1 MLSFKDEEVFAVKNL
16 LDKEIA
22 RYEEEL
28 KRADEDISSLF
39 KLNKEMETSIDQYKS
54 KSIEQELETAKLQD
68 RIEKMEEG
76 YEKLKE
82 DSDKIESALNEE
94 NERLKKKL

>member
-68 RIEKMEEG
+68 RIEKM
-76 YEKLKE
+76 
-82 DSDKIESALNEE
+82 
-94 NERLKKKL
+94 